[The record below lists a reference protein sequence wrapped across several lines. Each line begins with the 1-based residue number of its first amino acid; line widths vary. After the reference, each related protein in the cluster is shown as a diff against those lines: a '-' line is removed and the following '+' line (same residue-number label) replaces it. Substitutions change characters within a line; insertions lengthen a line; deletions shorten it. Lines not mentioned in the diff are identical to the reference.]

1 MSRSKPRILAIP
13 ITLFCLAIAFGYVRN
28 NAENKQLP
36 RTGWTVGFH
45 PYRAAGFNEVP
56 VRVTSV
62 TSKGNKGLT
71 NVEIRNRSE
80 KTVTAVK
87 IGWYVS
93 TENGPGTI
101 LTKGESALIAIP
113 NNFNANESLEISLP
127 PVSLAKI
134 LWPVVKGNTL
144 RGDFSVQVVVTEVVW
159 EDGAHWKFSQPS
171 NVARI
176 NSNYA
181 HAMPACANQTCR
193 YNSSLGAYQ
202 CVDGTGELCT
212 NEGSS
217 CTSSACDPQGN

>member
-13 ITLFCLAIAFGYVRN
+13 ITLFCLALAFGVVRN
-28 NAENKQLP
+28 NAANTLP
-36 RTGWTVGFH
+36 RNGWTVGFH
-45 PYRAAGFNEVP
+45 PYHAAGFNEVP

-62 TSKGNKGLT
+62 RSEGNKGIT
-71 NVEIRNRSE
+71 NVELRNRWD
-80 KTVTAVK
+80 KAATAVK

-113 NNFNANESLEISLP
+113 NNINANETVDVSLP
-127 PVSLAKI
+127 PVSLAHI
-134 LWPVVKGNTL
+134 LKPVVKGNTL
-144 RGDFSVQVVVTEVVW
+144 RGDFSVQVVVTQIVW
-159 EDGAHWKFSQPS
+159 EDGSHWNFSQPT

-176 NSNYA
+176 KVNYS

-193 YNSSLGAYQ
+193 WNASLGAYQ